1 MSMGCPLLDRLPH
14 RSYDEGDAHVV
25 ELEITDETRSPG
37 GAVHGG
43 LIASLA
49 DRAGAYAV
57 VRESGRGVVTSSI
70 ALSYLSAA
78 SVGPIRAVASAF
90 GSAASRAW
98 PRCASATPAGATG
111 WWRRHCSP

>member
-1 MSMGCPLLDRLPH
+1 MGCPLLDRLPH

-25 ELEITDETRSPG
+25 ELEITDEMRGPG

-57 VRESGRGVVTSSI
+57 VRESRRGVVTSSI

-78 SVGPIRAVASAF
+78 SVGPV
-90 GSAASRAW
+90 RAW
-98 PRCASATPAGATG
+98 PRYASTMPAGRTD
-111 WWRRHCSP
+111 WWPRPCSP